1 MRLAVLT
8 ISSWAIA
15 ASFVATAVVA
25 QPLPAPASYPPVV
38 GEKGVVTTHELSLDM
53 AEKIARASIEACRK
67 MGFHTT
73 MVVIDS
79 SGTMKAFLRDDKT
92 GPHTI
97 NLAQDKAYTALTLAG
112 RFATSLAFATARN
125 STLGSPMSNIRGVTG
140 VGGGV
145 PIKYHGEVIGAVAS
159 SGAVGGDKDELCSQA
174 GIDAV
179 ADQLK

>member
-1 MRLAVLT
+1 MRLAA
-8 ISSWAIA
+8 AIA
-15 ASFVATAVVA
+15 VSLALTAPALA

-38 GEKGVVTTHELSLDM
+38 GDKGVVTAHEISLDM
-53 AEKIARASIEACRK
+53 AEKIARAGIDACRK

-79 SGTMKAFLRDDKT
+79 GGTMKVFLRDDKT
-92 GPHTI
+92 GPHTVT
-97 NLAQDKAYTALTLAG
+97 LAQDKAFTALTLAN
-112 RFATSLAFATARN
+112 RFATSAAFATARN
-125 STLGSPMSNIRGVTG
+125 STLGSPMTNIRGVVG
-140 VGGGV
+140 VAGGV
-145 PIKYHGEVIGAVAS
+145 PVKYHGETIGAVAS

>member
-1 MRLAVLT
+1 MRLAFVLAAT
-8 ISSWAIA
+8 LIAAPTFFASSW
-15 ASFVATAVVA
+15 A

-38 GEKGVVTTHELSLDM
+38 GEKGVVTTHEISLDL
-53 AEKIARASIEACRK
+53 AEKIARAGIEACRK

-79 SGTMKAFLRDDKT
+79 GGTMKAFLRDDKT
-92 GPHTI
+92 GPHTVT
-97 NLAQDKAYTALTLAG
+97 LAQDKAFTALTLAS
-112 RFATSLAFATARN
+112 RFATSGTFATARN
-125 STLGSPMSNIRGVTG
+125 STLGSPMTNIKGVVG
-140 VGGGV
+140 VAGGV
-145 PIKYHGEVIGAVAS
+145 PVKYHGDVIGAVAS

>member
-1 MRLAVLT
+1 MRLSVLT
-8 ISSWAIA
+8 ITSWAIA
-15 ASFVATAVVA
+15 ASFAATSVWA
-25 QPLPAPASYPPVV
+25 QPLPAPASYPPVM
-38 GEKGVVTTHELSLDM
+38 GEKGVVTTHEISLDM
-53 AEKIARASIEACRK
+53 AEKIARGGIEACRK

-79 SGTMKAFLRDDKT
+79 GGTLKAFLRDDKT
-92 GPHTI
+92 GPHTVT
-97 NLAQDKAYTALTLAG
+97 LAQDKAFTALTLAS
-112 RFATSLAFATARN
+112 RFATSATFATARN
-125 STLGSPMSNIRGVTG
+125 STLGSPMTNIRGVVG

-145 PIKYHGEVIGAVAS
+145 PIKYHGDVIGAVAS

>member
-1 MRLAVLT
+1 MRPAVLAAAT
-8 ISSWAIA
+8 LIA
-15 ASFVATAVVA
+15 AMPALA
-25 QPLPAPASYPPVV
+25 QPLPAPASYPPVT
-38 GEKGVVTTHELSLDM
+38 GDKGVVTTHEISLDM
-53 AEKIARASIEACRK
+53 AEKIARGGIEACRK

-79 SGTMKAFLRDDKT
+79 GGTLKAFLRDDKT
-92 GPHTI
+92 GPHTVT
-97 NLAQDKAYTALTLAG
+97 LAQDKAFTALTLAS
-112 RFATSLAFATARN
+112 RFATSATFATARN
-125 STLGSPMSNIRGVTG
+125 STLGSPMTNIRGVVG

-145 PIKYHGEVIGAVAS
+145 PIKYHGDVIGAVAS

>member
-1 MRLAVLT
+1 
-8 ISSWAIA
+8 
-15 ASFVATAVVA
+15 
-25 QPLPAPASYPPVV
+25 
-38 GEKGVVTTHELSLDM
+38 
-53 AEKIARASIEACRK
+53 
-67 MGFHTT
+67 

-79 SGTMKAFLRDDKT
+79 AGTMKAFLRDDKT
-92 GPHTI
+92 GPHTVT
-97 NLAQDKAYTALTLAG
+97 LAQDKAFTALTLAS
-112 RFATSLAFATARN
+112 RFATSATFATARN
-125 STLGSPMSNIRGVTG
+125 STLGSPMTNIRGVVG

>member
-1 MRLAVLT
+1 MRLAALT
-8 ISSWAIA
+8 IATSVA
-15 ASFVATAVVA
+15 ATAALA
-25 QPLPAPASYPPVV
+25 QPLPTPASYPPVV
-38 GEKGVVTTHELSLDM
+38 GEKGVIATHEISLDM
-53 AEKIARASIEACRK
+53 AEKIARAGVDACRK

-79 SGTMKAFLRDDKT
+79 GGTMKAFLRDDKT

>member
-1 MRLAVLT
+1 MRLAAA
-8 ISSWAIA
+8 AIA
-15 ASFVATAVVA
+15 TSVIATSALA
-25 QPLPAPASYPPVV
+25 QPLPSPASYPPVV
-38 GEKGVVTTHELSLDM
+38 GENGVVTTHEISLDM
-53 AEKIARASIEACRK
+53 AEKIARAGIEACRK

-79 SGTMKAFLRDDKT
+79 GGTMKAFLRDDKT
-92 GPHTI
+92 GPHTVT
-97 NLAQDKAYTALTLAG
+97 LAQDKAFTALTLAS
-112 RFATSLAFATARN
+112 RFATSASFATARN
-125 STLGSPMSNIRGVTG
+125 STLGSPMTNIRGVVG

-145 PIKYHGEVIGAVAS
+145 PVKYHGEVIGAVAS

>member
-1 MRLAVLT
+1 MRIPSL
-8 ISSWAIA
+8 AIA
-15 ASFVATAVVA
+15 ASFITTSALA

-53 AEKIARASIEACRK
+53 AEKIARGGIEACRK

-79 SGTMKAFLRDDKT
+79 GGTMKAFLRDDKT
-92 GPHTI
+92 GPHTVT
-97 NLAQDKAYTALTLAG
+97 LAQDKAFTALTLAS
-112 RFATSLAFATARN
+112 RFASSATFATARN
-125 STLGSPMSNIRGVTG
+125 STLGSPMTNIRGVVG
-140 VGGGV
+140 VGGGL

-159 SGAVGGDKDELCSQA
+159 SGAVGGDNDERCSQA

-179 ADQLK
+179 ADQLR